1 MDHKRKDGLDILFER
16 TLRDF
21 VSNEAP
27 PPRVW
32 TNIRM
37 GVRKRRQR
45 PTSRFGYLRHLGTE
59 VMAWGSDIGT
69 TVQIMLASLYVRSNG
84 EEWTEGLMLT
94 GHSTVPLHYSIH
106 H

>member
-1 MDHKRKDGLDILFER
+1 MDHSRKDELDILFER

-21 VSNEAP
+21 VSDEAAP
-27 PPRVW
+27 GRVW

-37 GVRKRRQR
+37 RVRKRRQQPR
-45 PTSRFGYLRHLGTE
+45 SRFGYLSRLGTE

-84 EEWTEGLMLT
+84 EEWTERLMLT

-106 H
+106 Y